1 MNLRFVIL
9 PNKVLQDGRHRIRL
23 AISHNGDT
31 RYFMTDYYLSSPK
44 SLVNGEVSSKVSG
57 SKEINIKLRAQ
68 KDRIEEAYHSIDGA
82 EFFSCSEIV
91 EMIKDKLKE
100 SRPKTIH
107 EIFQEVYERKELTG
121 RKKNTLFT
129 YTQAKRIISEFFD
142 PNFMM
147 QSLTEL
153 DILRLKDWMGKQ
165 RMKKAKDKREGYSDA
180 SIEKVLSKLKGAYLY
195 AVKRNYFAPKLEIWD
210 DIQIPVS
217 GKRDCELS
225 INELRKFRDAP
236 LDGYR
241 EQLRDIFMLSFYL
254 CGMNLIDI
262 YKVDFS
268 GDSVCYMRTKTED
281 RRKRDEF
288 TQFTIQ
294 PEARALLDK
303 YTDGKGKFVFRGGLT
318 KRSLE
323 RAIYEYFP
331 KIKKEFEFE
340 KQFIFYSARHTFGQL
355 CHELGVPDSIHAF
368 CIGDAPKAGA
378 LDFYRTTTKMLAD
391 KYIRKVFDFVASNK
405 TLEQAIAEL

>member
-9 PNKVLQDGRHRIRL
+9 PNKVLHDGRHRIRL

-44 SLVNGEVSSKVSG
+44 SLINGEVSSKVSG
-57 SKEINIKLRAQ
+57 SKEMNMKLRAQ
-68 KDRIEEAYHSIDGA
+68 KDRIEEAYHSIEGA
-82 EFFSCSEIV
+82 EYFSCSEIV
-91 EMIKDKLKE
+91 EMIKYKLKE
-100 SRPKTIH
+100 SKPKTIH

-129 YTQAKRIISEFFD
+129 YVQAKRIISEFFD

-165 RMKKAKDKREGYSDA
+165 RMKRAKDNREGYSDA
-180 SIEKVLSKLKGAYLY
+180 SIEKVLTKLKSAYLY
-195 AVKRNYFAPKLEIWD
+195 AVKRKYFEPKLEIWD

-225 INELRKFRDAP
+225 IDELRRFRDAP
-236 LDGYR
+236 LDGYM

-268 GDSVCYMRTKTED
+268 GDSVCYIRTKTED

-303 YTDGKGKFVFRGGLT
+303 YTDGKGRFVFRGGLA

-323 RAIYEYFP
+323 RSIYEYFP
-331 KIKKEFEFE
+331 KMRLEFGFD

-391 KYIRKVFDFVASNK
+391 KYIRRVFDFVASNK
-405 TLEQAIAEL
+405 TLEQAIQEL